1 MSVCGL
7 TFLLTQL
14 ANQNLKAQ
22 IHVHITPKRAYFFTI
37 WPAASQIVTSF
48 NVYSIKPTMT
58 CSVVFEQIKL
68 SETDSGPVC
77 YLLRATNSPLRKTN
91 NPLLRKPN
99 VYLMHRKNW
108 LVDGKIATNYIL
120 PIGVTAFIT
129 LQLYISDK
137 MFIWLNMKSLVLLRT
152 SHYTPCIDI

>member
-1 MSVCGL
+1 
-7 TFLLTQL
+7 
-14 ANQNLKAQ
+14 
-22 IHVHITPKRAYFFTI
+22 
-37 WPAASQIVTSF
+37 
-48 NVYSIKPTMT
+48 MT

-77 YLLRATNSPLRKTN
+77 YLLRATNSPLRKTNNPLRRTN

-137 MFIWLNMKSLVLLRT
+137 MFI
-152 SHYTPCIDI
+152 